1 MKAKG
6 KLLIGAILGLLLI
19 LAAFLLGRR
28 RSRAHPN
35 HQPPIDV

>member
-1 MKAKG
+1 MNTKRKF
-6 KLLIGAILGLLLI
+6 LIGAILGLLLI

-28 RSRAHPN
+28 KGPAHPN